1 MSESFRILVVDD
13 ELPVCKSIVSAL
25 INSQHKVDMALSGE
39 EALQKESHKHY
50 DLIIADLMMP
60 GISGMDLLRK
70 IKDSR
75 PEVMFIMITGYP
87 SIKTAVQSIKLGAMD
102 YLPKPFTPN
111 DLRSIVKRALTRK
124 DLLREEVEEAEE
136 KIKVPGGLF
145 MIPENS
151 WVKVKSD
158 GNVRVGFHHML
169 LRTAGEISGI
179 EFPKINE
186 TRYQG
191 EACLRIIDSQKQI
204 HRLWAPVTGKVI
216 VINDSVMNDYDLL
229 NRDPYDRGWVLEMTP
244 TRLDSDLKNL
254 VSSDE

>member
-1 MSESFRILVVDD
+1 MSERFRILVVDD
-13 ELPVCKSIVSAL
+13 ELPVCKSIANAL
-25 INSQHKVDMALSGE
+25 TDSQYKVDMALSGE

-50 DLIIADLMMP
+50 ELIIADLMMP

-70 IKDSR
+70 IKDIR
-75 PEVMFIMITGYP
+75 PEVMFVMITGYP

-111 DLRSIVKRALTRK
+111 DLRSIVKRALARK
-124 DLLREEVEEAEE
+124 DLLAEEPEEVEEEMR
-136 KIKVPGGLF
+136 VPGGLF
-145 MIPENS
+145 LIPENS
-151 WVKVKSD
+151 WVRVESD

-169 LRTAGEISGI
+169 LRTIGEISDI

-186 TRYQG
+186 TKYQG
-191 EACLRIIDSQKQI
+191 EACLRIVDGQKQI

-216 VINDSVMNDYDLL
+216 AINDAVVHDYELL
-229 NRDPYDRGWVLEMTP
+229 NRDPYDTGWVLVMTP

-254 VSSDE
+254 VPSDE

>member
-1 MSESFRILVVDD
+1 
-13 ELPVCKSIVSAL
+13 
-25 INSQHKVDMALSGE
+25 VDMALSGE

-111 DLRSIVKRALTRK
+111 DLRSIVKRALARK
-124 DLLREEVEEAEE
+124 DLLREEVQVTEE

-151 WVKVKSD
+151 WVRVEGD

-169 LRTAGEISGI
+169 LRTIGEISDI
-179 EFPKINE
+179 EYPKINE

-191 EACLRIIDSQKQI
+191 EACLRVIDHEKQI
-204 HRLWAPVTGKVI
+204 HRLWAPVTGKI
-216 VINDSVMNDYDLL
+216 ITINDLIMGNSDLL
-229 NRDPYDRGWVLEMTP
+229 NSDPYGRGWVLVMTP

-254 VSSDE
+254 VPSDE